1 MSLITENQRESA
13 VHVGIPWRGLYPVS
27 DGYTNGNDR
36 AFIAAFYAE
45 RISPLI
51 TSTNTI
57 QKPVDYWLAGEP
69 APERMQLGK
78 NIMRSIF
85 RE

>member
-1 MSLITENQRESA
+1 MSLLTENQRESA
-13 VHVGIPWRGLYPVS
+13 VHVGLPWRGLYPVS

-36 AFIAAFYAE
+36 GFIASFYGE
-45 RISPLI
+45 RLSPLI
-51 TSTNTI
+51 ISTNTI

-69 APERMQLGK
+69 AHGRMQLSK